1 MTNRFALAVVFL
13 AASSSVSASGP
24 DPRLAT
30 VRHAFIAPVDELGDD
45 VQITSCFVTQ
55 LPKSTPIMV
64 VGTKEEADVLL
75 KVQAHLPSGTSRV
88 MLGAL
93 GGSPSAHLYATL
105 PDGTK
110 LWDDGA
116 KFRRANV
123 QNGKGLQGDATQTI
137 ECSLANELINTLRD
151 AMREARG
158 KK

>member
-1 MTNRFALAVVFL
+1 MNSRFAIGVFILSGAASLL
-13 AASSSVSASGP
+13 AAKP
-24 DPRLAT
+24 DPRLAV
-30 VRHAFIAPVDELGDD
+30 VRHAFISPVDELGDD
-45 VQITSCFVTQ
+45 VQITSCFVAQ
-55 LPKSTPIMV
+55 LPKSTPITV
-64 VGTKEEADVLL
+64 VQNKDDADVIF
-75 KVQAHLPSGTSRV
+75 KVQAHLPSGTTRV
-88 MLGAL
+88 MLGAM
-93 GGSPSAHLYATL
+93 GGSPSAHLYATT

-151 AMREARG
+151 AMREARD